1 MALRRE
7 IGDGDVGFHV
17 RIHAYKAKM
26 VTHQVKEKRPTLF
39 FYGKTEP
46 KLFDGLNLTIKP
58 KRRL

>member
-39 FYGKTEP
+39 FLWENRAQT
-46 KLFDGLNLTIKP
+46 F
-58 KRRL
+58 

>member
-39 FYGKTEP
+39 F
-46 KLFDGLNLTIKP
+46 L
-58 KRRL
+58 